1 MRVEFDC
8 VCPECRGPLER
19 PNGERLRCPVD
30 EHEFPIV
37 DGIPRLITDHRFEGY
52 RRFLDEYDTVRK
64 AEGRG
69 VTDAASYRALPFADL
84 DGRHRGEWRIR
95 AASFH
100 AMMELVV
107 APMAEEAP
115 RGLTIA
121 DLGAGTTWMSR
132 RLALARHRVVAV
144 DLDTDPADG
153 LGAKVFSEHDFD
165 AVQAEFDRLPIPD
178 GACDIAIFN
187 GAVHYSTDPAATL
200 TEALRILRQGGAVV
214 ILDTPVYR
222 SAAAGREM
230 VADREQAFRE
240 HFGFA
245 SDSID
250 CRGFLTFSELEE
262 LAAALGLE
270 WRCHRPFFG
279 WRWAL
284 RPLWSTVRMRREPA
298 TFLVLWAFK
307 PHRS

>member
-1 MRVEFDC
+1 MRVEFDV
-8 VCPECRGPLER
+8 VCPECRGPLSR
-19 PNGERLRCPVD
+19 LDDGRLRCSTDGNEYPV
-30 EHEFPIV
+30 H
-37 DGIPRLITDHRFEGY
+37 DGIPRLITDHRFAGY
-52 RRFLDEYDTVRK
+52 RRFLDEYETVRT

-107 APMAEEAP
+107 APMAEEAAHP
-115 RGLTIA
+115 LTIA

-132 RLALARHRVVAV
+132 RLALAGHRVVAV

-153 LGAKVFSEHDFD
+153 LGAKAFSEHDFD
-165 AVQAEFDRLPIPD
+165 VVQAEFDRLPIPD
-178 GACDIAIFN
+178 GVCDLAVFN

-200 TEALRILRQGGAVV
+200 AEALRILRPGGAAV
-214 ILDTPVYR
+214 ILDSPVYR
-222 SAAAGREM
+222 SEAAGREM
-230 VADREQAFRE
+230 VADRQAAFRE
-240 HFGFA
+240 QFGFA

-262 LAAALGLE
+262 LARSLGLE

-284 RPLWSTVRMRREPA
+284 RPLWSKIRMRRESA
-298 TFLVLWAFK
+298 TFLVLWASK
-307 PHRS
+307 PLRH